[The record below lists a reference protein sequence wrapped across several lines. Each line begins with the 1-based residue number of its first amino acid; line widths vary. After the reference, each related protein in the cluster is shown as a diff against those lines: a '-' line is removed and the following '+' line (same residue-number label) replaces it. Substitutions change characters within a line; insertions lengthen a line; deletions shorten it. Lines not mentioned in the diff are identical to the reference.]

1 MARMSWQDRASAVVS
16 NLLLQDRRVAVFV
29 CAGNS
34 IVVRDH
40 GSIRAR
46 GLMGRADCF
55 DVVFVGVYDC
65 VRASFDD
72 VMADVADAVSRRR
85 YFCVAAAKRRCAAR
99 SVGGV

>member
-1 MARMSWQDRASAVVS
+1 M
-16 NLLLQDRRVAVFV
+16 
-29 CAGNS
+29 
-34 IVVRDH
+34 
-40 GSIRAR
+40 
-46 GLMGRADCF
+46 RADCF

-85 YFCVAAAKRRCAAR
+85 SFCVATAKRRCAAR